1 MEIGTQL
8 LLAVIGFIGGFVGS
22 EVGAGALITLPALLF
37 LGLSPAAAVAT
48 NSLSAWL
55 TNAVAAFDYARDKK
69 IQWRIVIPLAPLALL
84 GAIIGSELIID
95 IDTHTAS
102 AIIALLFGFVFLT
115 IFGFARKGT
124 VGMHGGVV
132 RYSNAR
138 KLIAGI
144 LAFALGVYGGF
155 FTVGVTTLFVM
166 MLAYLLKRDFMQSA
180 ADSVMISAVFLL
192 GSLITFS
199 MTGLIDYKLALPLA
213 LGSVVGAHIG
223 TKAAERYGN
232 RWLRRLIFVIG
243 FIVIIRLADQYIG
256 NGGSA
261 LACSFADM
269 LCK

>member
-8 LLAVIGFIGGFVGS
+8 LLVVIGFIGGFVGS

-69 IQWRIVIPLAPLALL
+69 IQWNIVLPLAPLALV
-84 GAIIGSELIID
+84 GAIIGSELIIE
-95 IDTHTAS
+95 INARTAS
-102 AIIALLFGFVFLT
+102 AIIALLFGFVFLVL
-115 IFGFARKGT
+115 FGFARNGT
-124 VGMHGGVV
+124 IGMRAGRS

-138 KLIAGI
+138 KLLAGI
-144 LAFALGVYGGF
+144 LAFLLGIYGGF

-166 MLAYLLKRDFMQSA
+166 MLAYLLRKDFVQAA

-192 GSLITFS
+192 GSLVTFS
-199 MTGLIDYKLALPLA
+199 MSGLIDYKLALPLA
-213 LGSVVGAHIG
+213 LGSVIGAHVG
-223 TKAAERYGN
+223 TRAAERFGN
-232 RWLRRLIFVIG
+232 KWLRGLMFAIG
-243 FIVIIRLADQYIG
+243 LVVIIRLADQYIG

-261 LACSFADM
+261 LACSLVDI